1 MTRCR
6 LISPR
11 TESSPALALFV
22 CLCVFLTTTLIPARA
37 AAEFNAAKIADMDQ
51 AITNAI
57 AEHKLP
63 GGVLWLEREDRIY
76 HKAFGHRA
84 LVPETEPMTEET
96 IFDAASLTKVLA
108 TAPSIMLLLER
119 GQLRLDDLVK
129 EHLPEFRGEGTET
142 MTLRHLLTHTSGLR
156 SGLGGSPPWTG
167 YEKAIR
173 LACAEKPTDPPGTI
187 FRYSDIN
194 YILLGEVA
202 QRMSKRK
209 LEAFD
214 ATEIY
219 RRLQTTD
226 TGYLPPWT
234 QSAPTA
240 PTERTKER

>member
-11 TESSPALALFV
+11 TKSSQVIAFFVCLFV
-22 CLCVFLTTTLIPARA
+22 CLTTTAMPTAA
-37 AAEFNAAKIADMDQ
+37 AAEFTAAKIAEIAQ
-51 AITNAI
+51 AMTNAI
-57 AEHKLP
+57 AEQNLP
-63 GGVLWLEREDRIY
+63 GGVLWLERQDRIY

-84 LVPETEPMTEET
+84 LVPEAEPMTEET

-129 EHLPEFRGEGTET
+129 DHLPELRGEGTET

-156 SGLGGSPPWTG
+156 SGLCGSPPWTG
-167 YEKAIR
+167 YGKAIQ

-202 QRMSKRK
+202 QRVSKRK
-209 LEAFD
+209 LEEFA

-219 RRLQTTD
+219 QPLKMT
-226 TGYLPPWT
+226 
-234 QSAPTA
+234 
-240 PTERTKER
+240 

>member
-1 MTRCR
+1 MTHPGD
-6 LISPR
+6 LPTPTKTSPDFA
-11 TESSPALALFV
+11 PFVYALL
-22 CLCVFLTTTLIPARA
+22 FLTTTWIPAKA
-37 AAEFNAAKIADMDQ
+37 AAEFNAAKIAEMDQ

-63 GGVLWLEREDRIY
+63 GGVLWLERQDRIY

-84 LVPETEPMTEET
+84 LVPEAEPMTEET

-129 EHLPEFRGEGTET
+129 EHLPELRGEGTET

-167 YEKAIR
+167 YEKAIQ

-202 QRMSKRK
+202 QRVSKRK
-209 LEAFD
+209 LEEFV

-219 RRLQTTD
+219 QPLKMTD
-226 TGYLPPWT
+226 TGYLPPAS
-234 QSAPTA
+234 QFARIA
-240 PTERTKER
+240 PTEQIEEG